1 MVLLTCKS
9 LNNQPI
15 VTKVIFVNNLKGM
28 AFFNFMEV
36 QLLGAKTKVGYV
48 GSIKTLE
55 LIWEI
60 DSPNVT
66 FKIKWYVFLMC
77 SWHWNIEVLLRSPL
91 ICQSI
96 QVCSSVGKISNFH
109 LWQVSHSLT
118 CLVTILLRFFFS
130 NRSVSWHFFMKIS
143 YSQSFQLWR
152 SHGCAAI
159 YLALRRI
166 LFPTKTLTL

>member
-15 VTKVIFVNNLKGM
+15 VTKVIFFNNLKGM

-66 FKIKWYVFLMC
+66 FKIKWYVFFKC
-77 SWHWNIEVLLRSPL
+77 SWNWNIEVLQSPL

-96 QVCSSVGKISNFH
+96 QVCSSVGKITNFH

-118 CLVTILLRFFFS
+118 CLVTILLHFFFFLIE
-130 NRSVSWHFFMKIS
+130 VSPGTF
-143 YSQSFQLWR
+143 LWR
-152 SHGCAAI
+152 CLIAKVSNCGGVMDVLQ
-159 YLALRRI
+159 YTWL
-166 LFPTKTLTL
+166 

>member
-15 VTKVIFVNNLKGM
+15 VTKVIFFNNLKGM

-66 FKIKWYVFLMC
+66 FKIKWYVFFKC
-77 SWHWNIEVLLRSPL
+77 SWNWNIEVLQSPL

-96 QVCSSVGKISNFH
+96 QVCSSVGKITNFR

-118 CLVTILLRFFFS
+118 CLVTILLHFFFFS
-130 NRSVSWHFFMKIS
+130 NRSVSWNFFVKMS

>member
-9 LNNQPI
+9 LKNQPR

-66 FKIKWYVFLMC
+66 FKIKWYVFFKC
-77 SWHWNIEVLLRSPL
+77 SWNWNIEVLQSPL

-96 QVCSSVGKISNFH
+96 QVCSSVGKITNFIFGKFH
-109 LWQVSHSLT
+109 TPLHALSQSCS
-118 CLVTILLRFFFS
+118 IFFFS
-130 NRSVSWHFFMKIS
+130 NRSVSWNFFVKMS
-143 YSQSFQLWR
+143 YSQSFQPWR